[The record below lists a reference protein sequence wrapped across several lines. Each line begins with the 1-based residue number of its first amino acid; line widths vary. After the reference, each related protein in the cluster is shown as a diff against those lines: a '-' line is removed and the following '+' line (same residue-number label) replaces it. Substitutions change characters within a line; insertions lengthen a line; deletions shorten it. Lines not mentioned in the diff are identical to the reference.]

1 MSQYQMGVV
10 ETRFAEIIWD
20 NEPLSSMELVRK
32 AGELLDWKKSTT
44 FTVLRRLCEKGLFR
58 NESGVVT
65 SLVTRDQFFAAQS
78 RQYID
83 DIFGG
88 SLPAFLAAFTAGK
101 KLTEAEAAE
110 LQRIIDRT
118 ERRNG

>member
-118 ERRNG
+118 EHRNG